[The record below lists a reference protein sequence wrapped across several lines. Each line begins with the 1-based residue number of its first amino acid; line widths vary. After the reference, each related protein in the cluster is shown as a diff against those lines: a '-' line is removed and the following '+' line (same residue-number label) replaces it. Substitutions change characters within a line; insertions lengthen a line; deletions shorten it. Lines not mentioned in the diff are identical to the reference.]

1 VRSGARRVTLRPMF
15 QDPQAVA
22 AVFLANERFYR
33 AFSDGDFLAMSE
45 LWAQRV
51 PVVCFHPTAPALLGR
66 EAVLE
71 SFRQILR
78 GAPTFA
84 LRCEDAVVT
93 VVNDTA
99 ILTCYEG
106 AGDEPAHL
114 AATNVFVVEDGHWRL
129 VHHHAGP
136 LSRPIRR
143 TVPPVVH

>member
-1 VRSGARRVTLRPMF
+1 MRFGARRGTLRLMF
-15 QDPQAVA
+15 QNPQAEA
-22 AVFLANERFYR
+22 AVILANERFYR

-45 LWAQRV
+45 LWAHRV
-51 PVVCFHPTAPALLGR
+51 QVACFHPTAPALIGR
-66 EAVLE
+66 EAVLQ

-84 LRCEDAVVT
+84 LRCDEAVVT

-106 AGDEPAHL
+106 AGEDPAHL
-114 AATNVFVVEDGHWRL
+114 AATNVFVVEDGNWRM

-143 TVPPVVH
+143 TAPPVVH